1 MKLAVYILNTTDLTY
16 VKVVKIE
23 ELIIMYRTDKT

>member
-1 MKLAVYILNTTDLTY
+1 MKLDLYILNTTDLTY

-23 ELIIMYRTDKT
+23 ELMYVWDR